1 MAVLKLFGH
10 NILDGKK
17 VHSLF
22 NVMTMQHDV
31 YDFFYC
37 LRLWFEKTVVILGT
51 CLETKNS

>member
-37 LRLWFEKTVVILGT
+37 LRLWFEKTVVVLGT